1 MIYFFVITNM
11 AFRKI
16 TTIAFLSGLMILLQ
30 LPRVNSICTS
40 GYYPNEMNTGC
51 LSCESEFYCH
61 KGIKRPCQP
70 NATSPSESRS
80 ISECFCKIEM
90 KCIPYHSTE
99 FSMTLDQFITSKKG
113 LEKSIASVFNIQED
127 IIVFETE
134 DDESN
139 KNQNIKI
146 KAFIPFL
153 FNHES

>member
-1 MIYFFVITNM
+1 M

-30 LPRVNSICTS
+30 LPRVNSLCTS
-40 GYYPNEMNTGC
+40 GCYPNDRNTGC
-51 LSCESEFYCH
+51 LSCESDFYCH
-61 KGIKRPCQP
+61 KGIKRSCQP

-80 ISECFCKIEM
+80 IAECFCKTEI
-90 KCIPYHSTE
+90 KCIPYHFTE
-99 FSMTLDQFITSKKG
+99 FSMTLDQFITSKNG
-113 LEKSIASVFNIQED
+113 LERSLASAFNIQED

-134 DDESN
+134 DDELN
-139 KNQNIKI
+139 KDRTIKI